1 MAATNLISDNGNVAK
16 IGAALLGIAGAIAII
31 AGIAILLSFISWK
44 SFGKGAVMVLAFAGI
59 IAGLMW
65 ATKLIGDSEQ
75 IATVGKTLTMVSG
88 AIAIL
93 AGIAILIGMIPEEN
107 LKRGLAAVI
116 ALSVV
121 MVGLIAVTSLAKKCI
136 GTLVVL
142 TVMVGA
148 MAACIWVL
156 SSMPNSDKA
165 LSSALALG
173 ILIVAMSAVIA
184 VLTLV
189 GKNVK
194 SALLGAVAMAAL
206 GLVLRELVW
215 VLSSME
221 GLENARSNALTLVIL
236 AGACTAMV
244 AVLTLVGFGALAA
257 IAGVAALA
265 LLGLALRE
273 FVWVLS
279 TMEGLT
285 DAEANASILIRLME
299 ILGGVLVKI
308 SLLGPLAIVGEAA
321 VLGLVGLIGVIGIM
335 ATAVGALMTK
345 FPSIQK
351 FLDTGIPVLEQLA
364 EGIGSMIGKLV
375 GGVISGIGDSIINTL
390 PRLGIAL
397 SAFMVGASPFIAI
410 AKSVDSSV
418 VTGAGCIAAAILVL
432 TGANFISGITS
443 LLTFGQSS
451 FEELGKQL
459 VTFGLSANIF
469 ANSISG
475 IDASSIEAASNVSGM
490 ILTLTA
496 TEFISGI
503 MDLFGSGIDFAA
515 IGEKLNSFGEAVVG
529 FSNTISGKIDAEA
542 VNAAANAGE
551 MLVSL
556 NQSLPRS
563 GGWIQD
569 IIGEKDFDKFA
580 TACSSFAKC
589 ILTINATLSQDGVEI
604 QSEKIEQLTK
614 AGTQFSELN
623 NALPRSGGVAQ
634 DLAGEKDLSKFGQAC
649 TAFATCMIAINATLS
664 QDGVDIQSDK
674 LAALTKAG
682 TQFSDLNNALPKS
695 GGVAQDLAGEQDLSV
710 FGEACAAFATCMI
723 GVNSAV
729 SQEGFSVNL
738 EAIDQLKQAGDK
750 MNELQDSLPKTGGWW
765 QEIAGSQDIGDF
777 GTKIGT
783 FATAIVDFSTSASNL
798 NTGAIDT
805 ALSAAEKMKDLLTSL
820 VGIDYSGVASFTG
833 VGTGGFGADGPI
845 YKVGKAITA
854 FSTELDGINTENIN
868 FAVNAATRLKT
879 LITGLVGLDTSGV
892 ENFNPKPIGT
902 VIKGYSDQISDVD
915 AGIVSSSISVAYRL
929 KSLISSLSGLD
940 NSGVAKFKIV
950 PIATNLKSY
959 SASVA
964 GVNASAVSSS
974 VSAATKLKAF
984 IVGLVGLD
992 TSGVETFKA
1001 AVASLSALSIGP
1013 LVESL
1018 SAASESLYT
1027 SGTAMIGMLTK
1038 AFNEGAGK
1046 VSTSA
1051 TKIVTTAKTKIES
1064 KKGDFKTAG
1073 QTLISSFASG
1083 LSSSNSTISS
1093 NASTAAYN
1101 AVTGAR
1107 SQRSNMYKAGVY
1119 VLEGFKNGLQDPDM
1133 LRAIHDAGRKAGKLA
1148 VNSVNAGAKN
1158 GSPSKATRQ
1167 SGIYV
1172 GEGFVLGMES
1182 MYNNVRKS
1190 GTKLG
1195 ASAIDGTRS
1204 AMTTLLDTLNT
1215 DMDMQ
1220 PTIRPVV
1227 DLSDVRTGAAA
1238 VSGIFGNVQT
1248 VGVHSNLNAINLAM
1262 NSRSQNR
1269 SNDDII
1275 SAINKLGDGLANN
1288 RGDTYN
1294 FGDFTYDD
1302 GSNVA
1307 NAVGELIRYAKIGRR
1322 V

>member
-1 MAATNLISDNGNVAK
+1 
-16 IGAALLGIAGAIAII
+16 
-31 AGIAILLSFISWK
+31 
-44 SFGKGAVMVLAFAGI
+44 
-59 IAGLMW
+59 
-65 ATKLIGDSEQ
+65 
-75 IATVGKTLTMVSG
+75 
-88 AIAIL
+88 
-93 AGIAILIGMIPEEN
+93 
-107 LKRGLAAVI
+107 
-116 ALSVV
+116 
-121 MVGLIAVTSLAKKCI
+121 
-136 GTLVVL
+136 
-142 TVMVGA
+142 
-148 MAACIWVL
+148 
-156 SSMPNSDKA
+156 
-165 LSSALALG
+165 
-173 ILIVAMSAVIA
+173 
-184 VLTLV
+184 
-189 GKNVK
+189 
-194 SALLGAVAMAAL
+194 
-206 GLVLRELVW
+206 
-215 VLSSME
+215 
-221 GLENARSNALTLVIL
+221 
-236 AGACTAMV
+236 
-244 AVLTLVGFGALAA
+244 
-257 IAGVAALA
+257 
-265 LLGLALRE
+265 
-273 FVWVLS
+273 
-279 TMEGLT
+279 
-285 DAEANASILIRLME
+285 
-299 ILGGVLVKI
+299 
-308 SLLGPLAIVGEAA
+308 
-321 VLGLVGLIGVIGIM
+321 
-335 ATAVGALMTK
+335 
-345 FPSIQK
+345 
-351 FLDTGIPVLEQLA
+351 
-364 EGIGSMIGKLV
+364 
-375 GGVISGIGDSIINTL
+375 
-390 PRLGIAL
+390 
-397 SAFMVGASPFIAI
+397 
-410 AKSVDSSV
+410 
-418 VTGAGCIAAAILVL
+418 
-432 TGANFISGITS
+432 
-443 LLTFGQSS
+443 
-451 FEELGKQL
+451 
-459 VTFGLSANIF
+459 
-469 ANSISG
+469 
-475 IDASSIEAASNVSGM
+475 
-490 ILTLTA
+490 
-496 TEFISGI
+496 
-503 MDLFGSGIDFAA
+503 MDLFGAGIDFEAL
-515 IGEKLNSFGEAVVG
+515 GERLNAFGEAVVG
-529 FSNTISGKIDAEA
+529 FSNTISGNIDPEA
-542 VNAAANAGE
+542 VNAATNAGN

-556 NQSLPRS
+556 NQALPRS

-580 TACSSFAKC
+580 TACGSFAKC

-682 TQFSDLNNALPKS
+682 TQFSDLNNALPRA

-723 GVNSAV
+723 GVNAAV

-738 EAIDQLKQAGDK
+738 EAINQLKQAGDK

-765 QEIAGSQDIGDF
+765 QEVAGSQDIGDF

-783 FATAIVDFSTSASNL
+783 FATAIVDFSTNASNL

-805 ALSAAEKMKDLLTSL
+805 AIGTAEKMKDLLASL
-820 VGIDYSGVASFTG
+820 VDIDYSGVVSFTG

-868 FAVNAATRLKT
+868 VAVNAATRLKT
-879 LITGLVGLDTSGV
+879 FITGLVGLNTSGV
-892 ENFNPKPIGT
+892 KNFDPQLIGT
-902 VIKGYSDQISDVD
+902 SLKGYSDQISEVD
-915 AGIVSSSISVAYRL
+915 IGIVSSSISIVYRL

-940 NSGVAKFKIV
+940 DSGVAKFKIV

-974 VSAATKLKAF
+974 VNAATKLKTF
-984 IVGLVGLD
+984 IAGLVGLD

-1001 AVASLSALSIGP
+1001 AIAELSTLNIAT

-1018 SAASESLYT
+1018 AAASKTMYS
-1027 SGTAMIGMLTK
+1027 SGSQMIGMLVK
-1038 AFNEGAGK
+1038 AFNEGATK
-1046 VSTSA
+1046 VGTSA
-1051 TKIVTTAKTKIES
+1051 TKVVTTAKTKITS
-1064 KKGDFKTAG
+1064 KKGEFGTAG

-1083 LSSSNSTISS
+1083 LSSSDSTISS

-1107 SQRSNMYKAGVY
+1107 SQHSSMYQAGKY
-1119 VLEGFKNGLQDPDM
+1119 VLEGFKNGLQDRDI
-1133 LRAIHDAGRKAGKLA
+1133 LKEIYYAGWHAGREA
-1148 VNSVNAGAKN
+1148 VNGVNDGAKN
-1158 GSPSKATRQ
+1158 SSPSKATRQ

-1190 GTKLG
+1190 GTELG

-1215 DMDMQ
+1215 GMDMQ

-1248 VGVHSNLNAINLAM
+1248 VGVRSNLNAINLAM
-1262 NSRSQNR
+1262 NSRGQNR
-1269 SNDDII
+1269 GNDDII

-1307 NAVGELIRYAKIGRR
+1307 DAVGELIRYAKIGRR